1 MKLRA
6 DTTLVLCTA
15 ALLLLVAVVY
25 GGALH
30 ASFQFD
36 DYNVIVD
43 NPAVHSWQAWYN
55 GLPALRPLL
64 KLSYVANWLLSP
76 QPWGFHLFNV
86 LCHALNALLVFA
98 LSRRLFQTELD
109 ATLPA
114 LIAAAVFALHPAQTE
129 AVTYI
134 SGRSVALM
142 AVFYLG
148 SLLAGC
154 SAGRVL
160 PWLVSP
166 LLFGAALLAKET
178 AWTLPLALLLIQR
191 QRAVPLRDNLLRVIP
206 HLLSGLAVVAL
217 FVVTPAYARLV
228 RHSVSIRPLWENLA
242 LQVDGWFYL
251 LTRPLLLLQTNIDPD
266 LPSHPLF
273 SAYWLLQLLVLAGA
287 LVLIVQWRRQLLGF
301 AMLWFFL
308 HLLPTNSVL
317 PRNDV
322 ANDRQLYLALVG
334 PAWLLASA
342 LCAALS
348 QRLAVPFAALLMISL
363 GAATQAR
370 NRDYRDE
377 IQLWQATALRSPNK
391 ARVWSNLG
399 YAYQLAGLG
408 TEAREAYRYALRLNP
423 QHERA
428 RINLF
433 LLETTPAARERDAA
447 MPLGPR

>member
-6 DTTLVLCTA
+6 DTTLVLCAA

-25 GGALH
+25 GSALR

-36 DYNVIVD
+36 DYNIIVD
-43 NPAVHSWQAWYN
+43 NPSVHSWQAWYN
-55 GLPALRPLL
+55 TLPALRPLL

-86 LCHALNALLVFA
+86 ACHAFNVLLVFA

-109 ATLPA
+109 ATLLA

-148 SLLAGC
+148 SLLAAC

-160 PWLVSP
+160 AWLVSP
-166 LLFGAALLAKET
+166 LLFAAALLTKET
-178 AWTLPLALLLIQR
+178 AWTLPLALLLLQR
-191 QRAVPLRDNLLRVIP
+191 QRELPLRENLLRILP
-206 HLLSGLAVVAL
+206 HLGIGLAVGAL
-217 FVVTPAYARLV
+217 FFVTPAYARLV

-266 LPSHPLF
+266 LPAHPLF
-273 SAYWLLQLLVLAGA
+273 SSYWALQLLVLVIA
-287 LVLIVQWRRQLLGF
+287 LVLIVQWRRHLLGF
-301 AMLWFFL
+301 ALLWFFL
-308 HLLPTNSVL
+308 HLLPTNSLL

-322 ANDRQLYLALVG
+322 ANDRQLYLALLG

-342 LCAALS
+342 LCTALT
-348 QRLAVPFAALLMISL
+348 QRLAVPFAALLMLSL
-363 GAATQAR
+363 GAATLIR

-377 IQLWQATALRSPNK
+377 IQLWQATAQRSPNK
-391 ARVWSNLG
+391 ARVWNNLG

-408 TEAREAYRYALRLNP
+408 AEARAAYHHALRLNP
-423 QHERA
+423 QQERA

-433 LLETTPAARERDAA
+433 LLEPDPVLPETGSAAPPALR
-447 MPLGPR
+447 

>member
-1 MKLRA
+1 VKLRA
-6 DTTLVLCTA
+6 DTTLILCAA

-25 GGALH
+25 GDTLR

-43 NPAVHSWQAWYN
+43 NPAVHSWPAWYRA
-55 GLPALRPLL
+55 LPALRPLL
-64 KLSYVANWLLSP
+64 KLSYTANWLLSP
-76 QPWGFHLFNV
+76 QPWAFHLFNV
-86 LCHALNALLVFA
+86 LCHALNVLLVFA
-98 LSRRLFQTELD
+98 LGRRLFRSELD
-109 ATLPA
+109 AALLA

-148 SLLAGC
+148 GLLAGC

-166 LLFGAALLAKET
+166 LLFAAALLTKET
-178 AWTLPLALLLIQR
+178 AWTLPLALLLLQR
-191 QRAVPLRDNLLRVIP
+191 QRELPLRDNLLRLIP
-206 HLLSGLAVVAL
+206 HLVAGLAVAAL
-217 FVVTPAYARLV
+217 FAVTPAYARLL

-266 LPSHPLF
+266 LPTHTLF
-273 SAYWLLQLLVLAGA
+273 STYWALQLLVLVMA

-301 AMLWFFL
+301 ALLWFFL
-308 HLLPTNSVL
+308 HLLPTNSLL

-322 ANDRQLYLALVG
+322 ANDRQLYLALIG

-342 LCAALS
+342 LCAALN
-348 QRLAVPFAALLMISL
+348 QRLAVPFAALLMLSL
-363 GAATQAR
+363 GGATLTR
-370 NRDYRDE
+370 NRDYRNE
-377 IQLWQATALRSPNK
+377 IQLWQVTALRSPNK
-391 ARVWSNLG
+391 ARVWNNLG

-408 TEAREAYRYALRLNP
+408 KEARAAYQQALRLDP

-428 RINLF
+428 RINLM
-433 LLETTPAARERDAA
+433 LLEPVPGLPQSDPAPASR
-447 MPLGPR
+447 